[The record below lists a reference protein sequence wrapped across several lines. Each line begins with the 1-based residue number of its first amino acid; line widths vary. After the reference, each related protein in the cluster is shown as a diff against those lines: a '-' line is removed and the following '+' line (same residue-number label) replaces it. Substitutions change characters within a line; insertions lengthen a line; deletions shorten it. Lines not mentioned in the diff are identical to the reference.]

1 MRSWWRR
8 PRKWLRALRRL
19 RSPADWW
26 LFLPVL
32 GFAAATP
39 VLLRIKL
46 PALLAA
52 LTPQRALPKAEPE
65 RTRRTIHC
73 VETALALGRP
83 WVRPGCLTRAI
94 TLYYFLGRAGLDL
107 TLCFGMGELRGKLV
121 GHCWLLKDQ
130 EPYLER
136 QDPRLL
142 YVETYRFPGESAM
155 ESLAP
160 MQPSQVADL

>member
-1 MRSWWRR
+1 
-8 PRKWLRALRRL
+8 L
-19 RSPADWW
+19 
-26 LFLPVL
+26 LFLPIL

-46 PALLAA
+46 PLLLAT
-52 LTPQRALPKAEPE
+52 LTPKRALPKIEPE

-94 TLYYFLGRAGLDL
+94 TLYYFLRRAGLDL
-107 TLCFGMGELRGKLV
+107 TLCFGMGDMGGKLV

-142 YVETYRFPGESAM
+142 YVETYRFPGEATKGSP
-155 ESLAP
+155 AP
-160 MQPSQVADL
+160 MQASQVADP